1 MKSRYKIIGDVD
13 GLGLALRVEICKEDG
28 FTPDQAMMDR
38 IENEGQKGD
47 IVVDG
52 KRYGLILD
60 IGGYYKNVIT
70 IAPSLDITKS
80 ETDLA
85 IRLLDEILERVTKK

>member
-1 MKSRYKIIGDVD
+1 MRILQETDYEAKVKTAGSYFLEGLRELKSRYKIIGDVD

-47 IVVDG
+47 IVVDAKDTG
-52 KRYGLILD
+52 
-60 IGGYYKNVIT
+60 
-70 IAPSLDITKS
+70 
-80 ETDLA
+80 
-85 IRLLDEILERVTKK
+85 